1 VREGKQKFYDPTATG
16 TVQIATRTATETLYR
31 NDRGAYFVHCDDSR
45 MCYTHGLAGSW
56 RVDQGVWALLESAV
70 SEWVEGLS
78 DDELNI
84 EADPELAR
92 LRD

>member
-1 VREGKQKFYDPTATG
+1 MRRGKQKSYDPTATD
-16 TVQIATRTATETLYR
+16 TVKIATRTATETLYR
-31 NDRGAYFVHCDDSR
+31 NDRGAYFVRCDDTM
-45 MCYTHGLAGSW
+45 MCYAHGLAGSW
-56 RVDQGVWALLESAV
+56 CVDQGVWALTAIAV

-84 EADPELAR
+84 EAVSELAR